1 MALNEFHFEN
11 RGPLDKVRCNE
22 VPDLM
27 VIAGPNGVGKTTL
40 LNSIASEYQS
50 RFSSYLQMG
59 AEEIIKE
66 TNKIVK
72 NFKGKNIET
81 GDIIGNTTFSQSSES
96 QTNVA
101 FVGPHR
107 GMSGGIDI
115 QKSHLIGMPKYS
127 SKLLYSLANTDQ
139 NTLNNWLRRG
149 QGNIRAGPYRDR
161 QKGSSDQLPYYEVRR
176 RLSQIQYNVDDYLK
190 EKVKNQEEVND
201 TVRSWLSPIQEA
213 IEEVLPGIELEKVK
227 ETDDYKYILQFK
239 NRDGSIVKFN
249 ELSSGEKDAIALLFL
264 LVEDE
269 IENQFENLDIVDE
282 SEEDLVVLYDSPEA
296 YLHPQLQ
303 LTFIN
308 FIKEYLE
315 NDSEYD
321 KKVQIIICT
330 HSKMVIDNVPE
341 ESLYYLYFPDQ
352 VEENQLQ
359 PSSEVPDELQTLI
372 SEEIGLTALSSGED
386 MLLVEGEDDR
396 EVLHRMADDLH
407 KDLSIIQMGGKD
419 RIIETSFNKLVPKL
433 ENNGINL
440 YAIVDRD
447 RDLQLENT
455 VSENIHV
462 LPMNSIE
469 NLVLQPEAIF
479 ETVKQ
484 YHGRDL
490 SNYGHDDPDDIKSL
504 LERIIS
510 DSEFVK
516 LESQTRW
523 NEQFNPFNVNYSGYE
538 ASSGFSNIDEFA
550 KNELE
555 NRLSEIK
562 SFSQIKEDVQE
573 LAENGAIDELHGKK
587 ILKEVSNEFG
597 IPSEVLLRMSASN
610 LEFQDF
616 PQETKEFLQ
625 KARSN

>member
-1 MALNEFHFEN
+1 MALDEFHFED
-11 RGPLDKVRCNE
+11 RGPLDKVRCSD

-40 LNSIASEYQS
+40 LNNISSEYQS
-50 RFSSYLQMG
+50 RFSSYLQMN

-66 TNKIVK
+66 TNRIVR
-72 NFKGKNIET
+72 NFKGRNIEAD
-81 GDIIGNTTFSQSSES
+81 DIIGGAASSPSSEN

-115 QKSHLIGMPKYS
+115 QKGHLIGMPKYS
-127 SKLLYSLANTDQ
+127 SKLLYSLSNTDE

-149 QGNIRAGPYRDR
+149 QGNIRTGPYRDR
-161 QKGSSDQLPYYEVRR
+161 EKGSSDQLPYYEVRR

-190 EKVKNQEEVND
+190 EKAKNKEEIDDN
-201 TVRSWLSPIQEA
+201 VRNWLSPIQEA
-213 IEEVLPGIELEKVK
+213 IDEVLPGIELQKVK
-227 ETDDYKYILQFK
+227 ETDDYRYVLVFK
-239 NRDGSIVKFN
+239 NRDGSIVNFN

-269 IENQFENLDIVDE
+269 IERQFENLDIVEE

-303 LTFIN
+303 LTFVN
-308 FIKEYLE
+308 FIKSYLE
-315 NDSEYD
+315 NYSESN

-330 HSKMVIDNVPE
+330 HSKMIIDNVSE
-341 ESLYYLYFPDQ
+341 DSLYYLYFPDQ
-352 VEENQLQ
+352 VDENQLQ

-396 EVLHRMADDLH
+396 EVLHTVAEDLH

-419 RIIETSFNKLVPKL
+419 PIVETSFNKLVPRL

-447 RDLQLENT
+447 RDLELEKT
-455 VSENIHV
+455 VSDNIHV
-462 LPMNSIE
+462 LPVNSIE
-469 NLVLQPEAIF
+469 NVVLQPEAIF
-479 ETVKQ
+479 EAVDQ
-484 YHGRDL
+484 YHGRKL
-490 SNYGHDDPDDIKSL
+490 SNYGCTDPDDIKSL
-504 LERIIS
+504 LEEIIL
-510 DSEFVK
+510 DDEFIRF
-516 LESQTRW
+516 ESQTRW
-523 NEQFNPFNVNYSGYE
+523 NEQFNPFNVNYSRYE
-538 ASSGFSNIDEFA
+538 ASTGFSNIDEFA

-555 NRLSEIK
+555 NRLSKLK
-562 SFSQIKEDVQE
+562 SFSQIEDEVQE
-573 LAENGAIDELHGKK
+573 LAESRAIDELHGKK
-587 ILKEVSNEFG
+587 ILNELSNKFG
-597 IPSEVLLRMSASN
+597 IPSEVLLRMCASN
-610 LEFQDF
+610 LEFQDL
-616 PQETKEFLQ
+616 PQETKEFLEE
-625 KARSN
+625 ARSN